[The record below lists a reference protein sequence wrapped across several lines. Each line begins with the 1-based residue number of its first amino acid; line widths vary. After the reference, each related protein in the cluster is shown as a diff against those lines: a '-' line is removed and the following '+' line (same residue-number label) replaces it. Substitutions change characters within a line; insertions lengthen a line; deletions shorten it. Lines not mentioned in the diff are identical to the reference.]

1 MSDASRL
8 LQAFSMAPP
17 PLEMYEL
24 INGCKPEALKEL
36 LLCCT
41 RNQDRITENMLKN
54 PKWG

>member
-1 MSDASRL
+1 MAAKRRL
-8 LQAFSMAPP
+8 EACRSSI
-17 PLEMYEL
+17 E
-24 INGCKPEALKEL
+24 NCVTEALKEL